1 MSAKRPHMEEAQ
13 TSRPVKKP
21 RSEPVAVI
29 RALKKPEVYLRVKR
43 NYSFQVQMASLIETL
58 VLELVKWREAEERTA
73 AALERL
79 MKWVEEMESELDG
92 EELEKLEFGE
102 GEQ

>member
-1 MSAKRPHMEEAQ
+1 MLAKRPHMEEVQ
-13 TSRPVKKP
+13 TPWP
-21 RSEPVAVI
+21 P
-29 RALKKPEVYLRVKR
+29 KKPEVYLKVKR

-58 VLELVKWREAEERTA
+58 ISEMVKRREAEERTA

-79 MKWVEEMESELDG
+79 MKWVEEMELESDG
-92 EELEKLEFGE
+92 EESEMSGLGE